1 MSNHESYNMALA
13 EKEMGEIQTMYS
25 DTAIQKQRKS

>member
-1 MSNHESYNMALA
+1 MALA

-25 DTAIQKQRKS
+25 GTAIQKQRES